1 MLKSSYLSEFLHQ
14 SRERRVRGF
23 PEHHA
28 GTDGNDSDLDDEEM
42 DHHVLRELELV
53 RQAREQPQQQEHAPQ
68 NDPPHDDGTSPMA
81 SSGAPP
87 PPPAPNLRAIPLEL
101 TLPPSIALQMP
112 AGTGGLSIRRLVRS
126 SRRETHLSAMRR
138 LRQPPRR
145 RPRRTIP
152 RPMPRAAAT
161 PPTLPH
167 AVMATLRPQVLR
179 GGSTSRTSSPQSSA
193 SRSSS
198 RTISC
203 NASATAQ
210 TIGRNASRFCSSLR
224 RRISRRTRKSRRR
237 SSRRLGFQR
246 TKAAPQKPRARGPT

>member
-1 MLKSSYLSEFLHQ
+1 MNA
-14 SRERRVRGF
+14 R
-23 PEHHA
+23 
-28 GTDGNDSDLDDEEM
+28 
-42 DHHVLRELELV
+42 VLRELELV

-68 NDPPHDDGTSPMA
+68 NDPPPDDGTSPIA

-87 PPPAPNLRAIPLEL
+87 PPPPPAANLRAVPLEL

-112 AGTGGLSIRRLVRS
+112 AGTGGLNIRRLVRS

-198 RTISC
+198 RTRSC

-210 TIGRNASRFCSSLR
+210 TNERDALRFCSSLR

-246 TKAAPQKPRARGPT
+246 TKAGPRKPRARGPT